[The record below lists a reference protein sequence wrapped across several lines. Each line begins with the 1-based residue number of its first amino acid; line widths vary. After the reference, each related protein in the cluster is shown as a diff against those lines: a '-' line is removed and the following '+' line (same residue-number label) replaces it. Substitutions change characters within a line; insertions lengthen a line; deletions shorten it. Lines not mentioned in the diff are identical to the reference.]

1 MQDCRA
7 VQKTLWDQV
16 CREVAETNSA
26 GSSLQTSGRNS
37 VGLSL
42 HI

>member
-1 MQDCRA
+1 MWDCRE

-26 GSSLQTSGRNS
+26 GPSFQPSGRNS
-37 VGLSL
+37 MGLSL